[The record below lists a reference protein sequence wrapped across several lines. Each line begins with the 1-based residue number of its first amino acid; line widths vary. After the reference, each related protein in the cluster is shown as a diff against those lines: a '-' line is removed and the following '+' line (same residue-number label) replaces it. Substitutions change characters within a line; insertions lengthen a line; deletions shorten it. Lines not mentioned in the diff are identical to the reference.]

1 MCIRR
6 SVLNLRFIRKRTG
19 RLEIVLAFCL
29 LPLIGCW
36 VIAGNEADTHGSLD
50 SLSIAKNST
59 DVKPEAFTVT
69 NNSSSVKIENG
80 IPKLSVNGKIINNM
94 FGIYVYC
101 TGVDPRT
108 NQFLV
113 EMKEVIDRT
122 SNLDIPIMS
131 FDILW
136 RDYDRSA
143 STPRDAQEAANRFYT
158 KNLDELLDYAARKK
172 VYVVFQLLV
181 HAHWGL
187 PIWWKNYKDN
197 KHGYQLIDDA
207 SNASIDYNRLQ
218 SPVASYQSMAHREL
232 LRALLKRLVVRY
244 KNHPAI
250 VGWGINLGPTGENGY
265 TPNGVEVFLNPQMPK
280 VDFRLAMADYSVVA
294 KKNFTLWLER
304 KYGNIKRLNASWN
317 TLFNAFDQVIPP
329 APRKITLHETFNLNG
344 DSRTSMKDWQGF
356 RHDAIIDEWSFLSA
370 LVKNQDPGKIIM
382 GKTSWFPTEKST
394 GTSHMLISAVAVN
407 EKQLIDVDKLDCG
420 ITEKDYLPEIPVA
433 ASRIDYADMIKFN
446 RKYGALRVCNLEN
459 ATEPPG
465 HIIEIER
472 SIAVKNAIRDEGGYL
487 WFVVALEHDRMSK
500 PRWSWKEI
508 TKLVKNS
515 NNNELKSVII
525 KDPPVLFYFDV
536 GNLMS
541 NYFEAHGDLILSKLY
556 RGITRVFFD
565 NNPKL
570 NYDFISSSHLAE
582 ALFLGKTRLLIM
594 ANQRYIANEIAEKL
608 RKYVS
613 KGGMILLV
621 GSNGVF
627 DASFNKDAQ
636 SIRTLAPQLSDRQLQ
651 ALYDWGLQDDIRVPF
666 IVVSANGSRYIEV
679 SLKGDP
685 GANYRQLAAALPIT
699 LGLSK
704 NGKLFLS
711 SLNRPIPHRM
721 RMPNGLDTPR
731 GSGQIR
737 LPGRRPSPGQ
747 GENFIRDF
755 DMNGDGVVSRE
766 EFSGPVEI
774 FNRLDINRDGVITK
788 EEAEA
793 DDMVPFQEK

>member
-6 SVLNLRFIRKRTG
+6 NLLNPGFIRKRTG
-19 RLEIVLAFCL
+19 ILGIALAFCL
-29 LPLIGCW
+29 LPLIDCW
-36 VIAGNEADTHGSLD
+36 VIAGNEADIHGSLD
-50 SLSIAKNST
+50 SLSITKNST
-59 DVKPEAFTVT
+59 DVKLKASTVT
-69 NNSSSVKIENG
+69 NNSSSVKIDNG

-94 FGIYVYC
+94 FGVYVYC
-101 TGVDPRT
+101 AGVDPRT

-143 STPRDAQEAANRFYT
+143 SIPRDAQEAANRFYT

-181 HAHWGL
+181 HDHWGL
-187 PIWWKNYKDN
+187 PVWWKGYKDN
-197 KHGYQLIDDA
+197 KNGYQLIDDA

-232 LRALLKRLVVRY
+232 LQALIKRLVMRY
-244 KNHPAI
+244 KNHSAI

-265 TPNGVEVFLNPQMPK
+265 APNAVEMFMNPHFPQVNFK
-280 VDFRLAMADYSVVA
+280 FAMADYSVVA

-329 APRKITLHETFNLNG
+329 APKKSTLHETFNLNG
-344 DSRTSMKDWQGF
+344 DSRTSMKDWQEF
-356 RHDAIIDEWSFLSA
+356 RYDAIIDEWSFLSA
-370 LVKNQDPGKIIM
+370 LVRNQDPGKIIM
-382 GKTSWFPTEKST
+382 GKTNWFPTDKNT
-394 GTSHMLISAVAVN
+394 GTSNMLISAVAVN
-407 EKQLIDVDKLDCG
+407 EKQLIDIDKLDCG
-420 ITEKDYLPEIPVA
+420 IIEKDYLPDIPIS

-446 RKYGALRVCNLEN
+446 RKYGTLRVCNLEN
-459 ATEPPG
+459 STESPG
-465 HIIEIER
+465 HRIEIER

-487 WFVVALEHDRMSK
+487 WFVVAPEHDRMFK
-500 PRWSWKEI
+500 PCWSWEDI
-508 TKLVKNS
+508 TKLVKHS
-515 NNNELKSVII
+515 NLNELKSVII
-525 KDPPVLFYFDV
+525 KDPPVLFYVDV

-541 NYFEAHGDLILSKLY
+541 NYFEAYDDLRISKLY
-556 RGITRVFFD
+556 REITRVFFD

-570 NYDFISSSHLAE
+570 NYGFISSSHLAD
-582 ALFLGKTRLLIM
+582 ALSSDKTRLLIM
-594 ANQRYIANEIAEKL
+594 ANQRFLANEIAEKL

-613 KGGMILLV
+613 KGGTILLV

-627 DASFNKDAQ
+627 DASFKKNAQ
-636 SIRTLAPQLSDRQLQ
+636 SIRTLAPQLSDRQIQ
-651 ALYDWGLQDDIRVPF
+651 ALYDWGSQDDIRVPF

-679 SLKGDP
+679 PLKGDP

-699 LGLSK
+699 LGLSE
-704 NGKLFLS
+704 NGKL
-711 SLNRPIPHRM
+711 SLISHTIPHEM
-721 RMPNGLDTPR
+721 RMHKGLDTPQ
-731 GSGQIR
+731 GSGQIQPQSR
-737 LPGRRPSPGQ
+737 PPSPSQ
-747 GENFIRDF
+747 EKNFIRDF
-755 DMNGDGVVSRE
+755 DVNGDGIVSRE
-766 EFSGPVEI
+766 EFPGPVEV
-774 FNRLDINRDGVITK
+774 FNRLDINRDGIITK

-793 DDMVPFQEK
+793 NGMAPFQEK